1 MTAPDIYAVTIT
13 AKPGAEG
20 EVAAFYQDL
29 EPLLREADGFI
40 HRQILQAK
48 PGTMADWVMKNFK
61 EEDIKAHNAPE
72 HDHPGVHFI
81 IIEQWESVD
90 HRMRFTRE
98 KLSELN
104 QKLYP
109 LLLPVHSHEFYQDVS
124 VK

>member
-1 MTAPDIYAVTIT
+1 MSAPDIYAVTIT
-13 AKPGAEG
+13 AKPGE
-20 EVAAFYQDL
+20 EKNVATFYQNL

-40 HRQILQAK
+40 NRQILQAQ
-48 PGTMADWVMKNFK
+48 PGTMANWVRANFK

-81 IIEQWESVD
+81 IVEQWESVD
-90 HRMRFTRE
+90 HRMRFTKE

-104 QKLYP
+104 QQLYP
-109 LLLPVHSHEFYQDVS
+109 LLLPVHSHEFYKDVS